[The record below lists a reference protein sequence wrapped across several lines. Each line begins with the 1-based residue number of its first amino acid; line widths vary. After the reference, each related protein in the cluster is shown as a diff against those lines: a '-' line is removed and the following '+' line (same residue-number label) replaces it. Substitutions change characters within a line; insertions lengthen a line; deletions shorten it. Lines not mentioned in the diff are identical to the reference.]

1 MSAPY
6 VPGQGIPV
14 ALPLGSSQPEPFSQ
28 VSGHFE
34 PGGGTNTP
42 HPSAAEREGRRLSQ
56 KQLGW
61 IETHLPE
68 RDRAVLE
75 LVAAHRYLTTG
86 QLERFAFTEHL
97 SQESAARTARRV
109 LARLERTGL
118 LASLD
123 RRIGGVRAGSSARV
137 WQLTSGSARLLRD
150 DGVNFRRHDPSP
162 RFLAHCLAVG
172 DVNLLLRALTDHG
185 ATEVSVEVEPASWR
199 TFTGPG
205 GERRSLQPDL
215 AALIT
220 ADDFEE
226 RWFLEVDLGTESLP
240 TLLRKCGQY
249 EAYRVSGQEQ
259 AEHGSFP
266 LVWWVLPTSQRADRL
281 LATIRRTPR
290 LTSALYRIA
299 TFETLPQALTE
310 ALR

>member
-1 MSAPY
+1 MNAPY
-6 VPGQGIPV
+6 VPGHGIPLAV
-14 ALPLGSSQPEPFSQ
+14 PLGSSAPNDFSQ
-28 VSGHFE
+28 VSWQIARGR
-34 PGGGTNTP
+34 GTNTP
-42 HPSAAEREGRRLSQ
+42 RPSAAENQGRRVSR
-56 KQLGW
+56 KQLEHL
-61 IETHLPE
+61 ETHLPE
-68 RDRAVLE
+68 RDRAVLD

-86 QLERFAFTEHL
+86 QLERFVFTGHV

-109 LARLERTGL
+109 LTRLERSGL

-137 WQLTSGSARLLRD
+137 WQLTAASARLLRD

-172 DVNLLLRALTDHG
+172 DVNLLVRGLTAHG
-185 ATEVSVEVEPASWR
+185 AGRVSVEVEPASWR
-199 TFTGPG
+199 SFTGPG
-205 GERRSLQPDL
+205 GERRSLQPDV
-215 AALIT
+215 AVHIET
-220 ADDFEE
+220 DDFEE
-226 RWFLEVDLGTESLP
+226 RWFMEVDLGTESLP

-266 LVWWVLPTSQRADRL
+266 LVWWVLPTIARAERL

-290 LTSALYRIA
+290 LTPTLYRVA
-299 TFETLPQALTE
+299 TFETLPTTLVE

>member
-1 MSAPY
+1 MNAPY
-6 VPGQGIPV
+6 VPGHGIPV
-14 ALPLGSSQPEPFSQ
+14 ALPLGSSQSDPFSQ
-28 VSGHFE
+28 VSE
-34 PGGGTNTP
+34 QIARGGGTNTP

-61 IETHLPE
+61 LETHLPE

-86 QLERFAFTEHL
+86 QLERFVFTGHV

-109 LARLERTGL
+109 LARLERSGL

-150 DGVNFRRHDPSP
+150 DGLNFRRHDPSP
-162 RFLAHCLAVG
+162 RFLRHCLAVG
-172 DVNLLLRALTDHG
+172 DVNLLLRGLTTHG
-185 ATEVSVEVEPASWR
+185 ASDVSVQVEPASWR
-199 TFTGPG
+199 SFTGPG

-215 AALIT
+215 AALVQT
-220 ADDFEE
+220 DDFEE

-259 AEHGSFP
+259 TDHGSFP
-266 LVWWVLPTSQRADRL
+266 LVWWVLTSQARADTL
-281 LATIRRTPR
+281 LASIRRTPR
-290 LTSALYRIA
+290 LTSPLYRVT
-299 TFETLPQALTE
+299 TFADLPARLAE